1 MGTGGVGGA
10 SFAMPTEPRPSKEG
24 VDKLVRLYKEQFDV
38 DLEPRDA
45 YQVLQRLM
53 ALVVR
58 AEELGI
64 APEEELAPPAG
75 DVSAS
80 PPDAPV
86 PAPKARAPRWDR
98 GMPSRKNRRVSY
110 TRSTPGSSG
119 PSTGKR
125 PRASDPGEFEGP
137 CSPS

>member
-1 MGTGGVGGA
+1 
-10 SFAMPTEPRPSKEG
+10 MPTEPRPSKKG
-24 VDKLVRLYKEQFDV
+24 VEKLIRLYKEQFDV

-45 YQVLQRLM
+45 YSILQGLM

-64 APEEELAPPAG
+64 VPEEESAPPAG

-80 PPDAPV
+80 PPDS
-86 PAPKARAPRWDR
+86 PAPAPTPRAPRWDR

-119 PSTGKR
+119 PSTGRR
-125 PRASDPGEFEGP
+125 PRFVDLGESEAPF
-137 CSPS
+137 SPS